1 MKIGIY
7 SNPHKDKAGGHAKAL
22 CKLLDKYH
30 AEYYLCANEKFS
42 LDCAGAVPDVVV
54 AFGGDGTMLRAV
66 SECSQKSVPILGVN
80 LGKVGFLTEIGCENL
95 QEAAKK
101 LLNGEYFVEKRIMLQ
116 IVSGNKKYY
125 ALNEAALSGSLCR
138 VAEVTMEIDG
148 TLADKVRAD
157 GMLVSTP
164 TGSTAYSLACNGPV
178 LSPDVEAFIIN
189 AICPHSLHSCP
200 IVVGSGSQITL
211 KSESEGL
218 NLVVDGTIVEKSGK
232 NITLQIGKAPVSA
245 EFIRFSKQ
253 NFYNRLLHK
262 LSNWS

>member
-7 SNPHKDKAGGHAKAL
+7 SNPHKDEAGGNAKAL

-116 IVSGNKKYY
+116 IVSGDKKYY

-138 VAEVTMEIDG
+138 VAEVTVEIDG

>member
-7 SNPHKDKAGGHAKAL
+7 SNPHKDEAGGHAKAL

-116 IVSGNKKYY
+116 IVSGDKKYY

-138 VAEVTMEIDG
+138 VAEVTVEIDG

-164 TGSTAYSLACNGPV
+164 TGSTA
-178 LSPDVEAFIIN
+178 
-189 AICPHSLHSCP
+189 
-200 IVVGSGSQITL
+200 
-211 KSESEGL
+211 
-218 NLVVDGTIVEKSGK
+218 
-232 NITLQIGKAPVSA
+232 
-245 EFIRFSKQ
+245 
-253 NFYNRLLHK
+253 
-262 LSNWS
+262 

>member
-1 MKIGIY
+1 M
-7 SNPHKDKAGGHAKAL
+7 
-22 CKLLDKYH
+22 
-30 AEYYLCANEKFS
+30 
-42 LDCAGAVPDVVV
+42 
-54 AFGGDGTMLRAV
+54 
-66 SECSQKSVPILGVN
+66 
-80 LGKVGFLTEIGCENL
+80 
-95 QEAAKK
+95 
-101 LLNGEYFVEKRIMLQ
+101 
-116 IVSGNKKYY
+116 
-125 ALNEAALSGSLCR
+125 
-138 VAEVTMEIDG
+138 
-148 TLADKVRAD
+148 
-157 GMLVSTP
+157 
-164 TGSTAYSLACNGPV
+164 
-178 LSPDVEAFIIN
+178 EAFIIN

>member
-1 MKIGIY
+1 MFF
-7 SNPHKDKAGGHAKAL
+7 S
-22 CKLLDKYH
+22 
-30 AEYYLCANEKFS
+30 CANEKFS

-116 IVSGNKKYY
+116 IVSGDKKYY

-138 VAEVTMEIDG
+138 VAEVTVEIDG

>member
-7 SNPHKDKAGGHAKAL
+7 SNPFKDEAGRHAKVL
-22 CKLLDKYH
+22 CDLLDKYG
-30 AEYYLCANEKFS
+30 AEYFLCNSEKFS
-42 LDCAGAVPDVVV
+42 LDCASFTPDVVV

-66 SECSQKSVPILGVN
+66 SECAQRSIPILGVN

-95 QEAAKK
+95 QQAAKQ
-101 LLNGEYFVEKRIMLQ
+101 LLSGEYFVEKRIMLQ
-116 IVSGNKKYY
+116 IKCGDKKYY
-125 ALNEAALSGSLCR
+125 ALNEAALTGSQCR
-138 VAEVTMEIDG
+138 VAEVTVEIDG

-200 IVVGSGSQITL
+200 IVVGSGSLITL

-218 NLVVDGTIVEKSGK
+218 NLVIDGTVVESGSM
-232 NITLQIGKAPVSA
+232 TLQISKAERNA

>member
-1 MKIGIY
+1 MKVYTPLYRFLLQTCIL
-7 SNPHKDKAGGHAKAL
+7 AG
-22 CKLLDKYH
+22 LLPVP
-30 AEYYLCANEKFS
+30 A
-42 LDCAGAVPDVVV
+42 AGAAAQEKATVSGTVSCRAEDGNINFATVYFKGTHFGAQTDENGFWSVTAPEGSYTLVVS
-54 AFGGDGTMLRAV
+54 AV
-66 SECSQKSVPILGVN
+66 GYR
-80 LGKVGFLTEIGCENL
+80 T
-95 QEAAKK
+95 
-101 LLNGEYFVEKRIMLQ
+101 VEKRIMLQ
-116 IVSGNKKYY
+116 IVCGDKKYY

-138 VAEVTMEIDG
+138 VAEVTVEIDG